1 MGGLLAVMER
11 LNVFHDCIYYVLND
25 CSFHSDCQEY
35 CTMDCETHQVTEEQ
49 PDYGIQT
56 SCCFIKSDAGSETSE
71 SREGREG

>member
-1 MGGLLAVMER
+1 MGALLAVMER

-35 CTMDCETHQVTEEQ
+35 CTMDCETHQVTEEP
-49 PDYGIQT
+49 PDYAIQT
-56 SCCFIKSDAGSETSE
+56 SCCFIKDALSETSE